1 MNAEIKGTTLPIL
14 EVLLDAGESVIST
27 HGELSW
33 MTPNISM
40 TQATSTG
47 NAKGLMASL
56 KRVVGGGGLFV
67 TRYEAQSSQATIVFA
82 AKVPGRIS
90 ELSVAPGQG
99 YLVHRKGW
107 LCGTP
112 GIICSVGFQ
121 HSFRGGLWG
130 GEGFILERLEGEGT
144 FYLELS
150 GEISTYDLEAGQS
163 LLVHPGHIGA
173 MSQSINFQITTI
185 PGIANKLF
193 GQDGYHLVSLTG
205 PGRVFLQSMPICN
218 LAAAIAP
225 YLGQNENTTPAT
237 AIANGG
243 IGGILGGILGNNT

>member
-1 MNAEIKGTTLPIL
+1 MKAEVKGTTLPIL
-14 EVLLDAGESVIST
+14 EVQLETGESVIST

-40 TQATSTG
+40 SQTTSAG
-47 NAKGLMASL
+47 GQRGLMGTL
-56 KRVVGGGGLFV
+56 KRAVGGGGLFI
-67 TRYEAQSSQATIVFA
+67 TRYEAQSGQATIVFA
-82 AKVPGRIS
+82 AKVPGRIF
-90 ELSVAPGQG
+90 ELSVVPGEG

-112 GIICSVGFQ
+112 GIVCGMGFQ
-121 HSFRGGLWG
+121 RSFGGGLWG

-150 GEISTYDLEAGQS
+150 GEITTYDLEPGQR

-193 GQDGYHLVSLTG
+193 GQDGYHLVALTG
-205 PGRVFLQSMPICN
+205 PGKVFLQSMPICN
-218 LAAAIAP
+218 LASAIAP
-225 YLGQNENTTPAT
+225 YLGQSDGGVTTSAVT
-237 AIANGG
+237 SGG
-243 IGGILGGILGNNT
+243 IGGILGGILGNNV